1 MTILRLELQA
11 AVVAARLKTKILEEI
26 DFEVDETHFC
36 SDSEIVLHYLSHTQ
50 RRFSVYVVHR
60 VAGITARSDVTSH
73 FRHNKR
79 S

>member
-26 DFEVDETHFC
+26 EFEVDETHFC

-73 FRHNKR
+73 SRHNKR